1 MSSQLGF
8 SSRSRVRVGA
18 LAAVAIFALV
28 VTATAAQLDGQQIFS
43 GNVCTF
49 EPESP
54 CPNCTYRWAASDGS
68 PLWSDTAVFNWTAP
82 SVSSMKTIVIN
93 LTTTNEDGCTGQE
106 EMEVV
111 VLPAKTIVTG
121 PDKICYG
128 ESAQLTAVSELDS
141 YEWMAFNA
149 EDAEVGGFNDTATS
163 EVQWMPPGP
172 GEYKIS
178 ADPTQFDVASG
189 PFLTITVIEAPR
201 CAIVAEDVVCAGT
214 TITME
219 TMADP
224 DYRYW
229 WEASGGTFS
238 SSNSST
244 ANWTAPEEPGEYL
257 IDLMVAS
264 TVVDCNCVSSKVV
277 TVESC
282 LPEIRVVKDCVFEAP
297 VRVGDFVTYTYEVEN
312 VGDLPLRDVNL
323 TDVHDWGPSCDP
335 AFVGGD
341 SGEDGILD
349 PGESWLYECRYQMPN
364 PTDYDQL
371 LTIMAAGPR
380 PGGDAA
386 LIARLSRLTVRLEIK
401 LNSMIEMRGRFNFSR
416 AQMAEDEIVLYET
429 NLTLRNYTDTVSKET
444 LSLAIDEAGVIRWSE
459 YYNPIQ
465 DAVLTSERD
474 PSGKLTSDFYLSR
487 RTNEGLRIVYD
498 APMAGYKTYTATDYS
513 TGDTLI
519 TVKNA
524 MGIVISREYRK
535 TPGYIPYKKRVWVHN
550 TVTVTAIGPSG
561 ENVTDWD
568 VFSLEVELPQPDLKI
583 TKRADPDPVEAG
595 GVLKYTID
603 YANYGDGDSTGVVI
617 LETYDENVTFASS
630 SPPPDPGTNDRWTI
644 GELARDVSG
653 SITIFVEVNSSL
665 ESGHTLENLV
675 NITSAENATDEAV
688 VETLVTAP
696 ALVVEKVD
704 DPDPVDVGGILN
716 YTIRYRNEGDGV
728 AHGVVVRETYDD
740 MVEFLSSDPLPDPGT
755 NDVWKVGNLSAGARG
770 TIRISVKVSND
781 AEDGSILNNSVRIT
795 CDENRTAN
803 ITINTTVIGP
813 RLRITKTAPGLTS
826 PNSTFNYTITFWNEG
841 AGNATN
847 VTVTDILDPNVV
859 YYKDSTTP
867 LQPNES
873 GNFTYDNRDHRWWKF
888 NELAPGDRGTIK
900 IGVVVKG
907 KKDLNLSNLIRN
919 LYKID
924 SNESKGEFAEVDTLI
939 VSSLWIKKTAEKS
952 EYPAGEEVVY
962 TILYGNNMNC
972 SEFDIDNSE
981 CTAEDVVVVDHLPD
995 LAEYISANPQPSRV
1009 SGKVLVWDVGNLSS
1023 NDNRSISLVV
1033 RIPERPDVRFDES
1046 SSVSGEGFVSIRE
1059 RLSTSCEPYD
1069 LTNRVNITGIYT
1081 DDNGS
1086 AIVSRASSEATVNVA
1101 EALGTEIASVE
1112 HGSGY
1117 YEEDRIARLNSTN
1130 KSTSIEKE
1138 IFAARRPTTFSL
1150 PNGRQIDYNS
1160 SWTDRTCAKN
1170 RVRSESV
1177 AENFR
1182 YVENIEKSSSFLLD
1196 ENQTVYGSD
1205 SEFIGGMGHVGYLR
1219 LDPET
1224 GDELISI
1231 DEDYHGSFRVEE
1243 SIDSYGKGVSYEKE
1257 AFGDGFVSADHRIG
1271 DSQRSFEHGSG
1282 HYESEELIATGTIY
1296 KDTRMVYVP
1305 NAQIAGGTV
1314 LNRSSR
1320 WHEGVSTR
1328 GDEHL
1333 ISERTSSADYI
1344 EMETVMDSSSI
1355 SLLGEFEGRQDVK
1368 AVVQAGPHD
1377 GEKVVIDQ
1385 TFLGRYKVAT
1395 SIGIYKAPEYLEP
1408 HVNVTKDQIAA
1419 GEDAVLF
1426 RINVTND
1433 GNKPLGPVVVA
1444 DLLPPG
1450 LVFINSSL
1458 RPEVE
1463 GSQVTW
1469 TILSLPI
1476 GGKLTIDLWTGLL
1489 GSAAARRNVV
1499 TAVADYDGGAVT
1511 AEDSCVAIPPG
1522 LYLRPEVLIVF
1533 ENETVAEENASKI
1546 CELWSPPDWNLTSGG
1561 IGCCVGVA
1569 EGETCNASLADSLCF
1584 ETTYL
1589 N

>member
-8 SSRSRVRVGA
+8 SSRSRGRVGA

-28 VTATAAQLDGQQIFS
+28 VATAAAQLDGQQIFS

-54 CPNCTYRWAASDGS
+54 CSNCTYRWEASDGS

-82 SVSSMKTIVIN
+82 SVLSMKTVVIN
-93 LTTTNEDGCTGQE
+93 LTTTNDYGCTGQE
-106 EMEVV
+106 KMEVV

-128 ESAQLTAVSELDS
+128 ERAQLTAVSELDS
-141 YEWMAFNA
+141 YEWRAFNA
-149 EDAEVGGFNDTATS
+149 EGAEVGGFNDTATS
-163 EVQWMPPGP
+163 EVQWMPPGH

-178 ADPTQFDVASG
+178 ADPTQFDVALG
-189 PFLTITVIEAPR
+189 PLLTITVIKAPR
-201 CAIVAEDVVCAGT
+201 CTIVADDVVCAGT
-214 TITME
+214 TISME
-219 TMADP
+219 TAEDP
-224 DYRYW
+224 NYRYW
-229 WEASGGTFS
+229 WETSSGTFS

-244 ANWTAPEEPGEYL
+244 VNWTAPEEPGEYL
-257 IDLMVAS
+257 IDLMVSS
-264 TVVDCNCVSSKVV
+264 TIFDCSCVSSKVI
-277 TVESC
+277 TVEAC
-282 LPEIRVVKDCVFEAP
+282 QPEISVIKDCLYEPP

-335 AFVGGD
+335 TRVSGD

-349 PGESWLYECRYQMPN
+349 PDESWLYECRYQMPN

-371 LTIMAAGPR
+371 LTIMAAR
-380 PGGDAA
+380 PGAGVDAA
-386 LIARLSRLTVRLEIK
+386 LIARLSRMTVRLEIK
-401 LNSMIEMRGRFNFSR
+401 LNSTIEMRDRFNFSR
-416 AQMAEDEIVLYET
+416 AQMVEDEIILYGT
-429 NLTLRNYTDTVSKET
+429 NLTLYNYTETVTRET
-444 LSLAIDEAGVIRWSE
+444 LSLAIDEAGVLRWSE
-459 YYNPIQ
+459 YYSPIQ
-465 DAVLTSERD
+465 DAVLTSEYD
-474 PSGKLTSDFYLSR
+474 PSGKLTSDFYLST
-487 RTNEGLRIVYD
+487 RTNEGLRIVYNT
-498 APMAGYKTYTATDYS
+498 PMAGYKTYTATDYS

-535 TPGYIPYKKRVWVHN
+535 TPGYLPYKKRVWVHN
-550 TVTVTAIGPSG
+550 TAAVTAIGPRG

-603 YANYGDGDSTGVVI
+603 YANYGDGDATGVVI

-644 GELARDVSG
+644 GDLARDVSG
-653 SITIFVEVNSSL
+653 SIAIFVLVNSSL
-665 ESGHTLENLV
+665 ESGHTLENRV

-688 VETLVTAP
+688 VDTVVTAP

-716 YTIRYRNEGDGV
+716 YTIRYHNEGDGV

-740 MVEFLSSDPLPDPGT
+740 MVEFLSSDPLPDSGT
-755 NDVWKVGNLSAGARG
+755 NDIWKVGNLSAGAGG
-770 TIRISVKVSND
+770 TIRITVDVSNN

-795 CDENRTAN
+795 CDENRTGN
-803 ITINTTVIGP
+803 VSINTTVKGP

-826 PNSTFNYTITFWNEG
+826 PNSTFNYTINFWNEG

-847 VTVTDILDPNVV
+847 VTVTDILDENVNFTSSDPKLNDSMSTEKEKRWNFSNLAPNETRTIEIKVEV
-859 YYKDSTTP
+859 NETP
-867 LQPNES
+867 L
-873 GNFTYDNRDHRWWKF
+873 
-888 NELAPGDRGTIK
+888 
-900 IGVVVKG
+900 
-907 KKDLNLSNLIRN
+907 SNVIRN
-919 LYKID
+919 RYKID
-924 SNESKGEFAEVDTLI
+924 SDQSKGDFAVVDTLI

-952 EYPAGEEVVY
+952 EYPAGVEVVY
-962 TILYGNNMNC
+962 TILYGNNC
-972 SEFDIDNSE
+972 SDLDDVSS
-981 CTAEDVVVVDHLPD
+981 CTAENVVVVDRLPD
-995 LAEYISANPQPSRV
+995 LAEYLSANPRPSRS
-1009 SGKVLVWDVGNLSS
+1009 SGNVLVWEVGNLSS

-1033 RIPERPDVRFDES
+1033 RIPERQEFRFDES

-1059 RLSTSCEPYD
+1059 LLSTSRSPYD
-1069 LTNRVNITGIYT
+1069 LTNRVNITGIYRA
-1081 DDNGS
+1081 DNGS
-1086 AIVSRASSEATVNVA
+1086 SISSQDSSEATINVV
-1101 EALGTEIASVE
+1101 EAPGTEISAFE

-1117 YEEDRIARLNSTN
+1117 YEEDRVVRLNSTN
-1130 KSTSIEKE
+1130 KNTSLDKE

-1150 PNGRQIDYNS
+1150 PMGRTIEYNS

-1170 RVRSESV
+1170 RGRSESV
-1177 AENFR
+1177 AEDYR
-1182 YVENIEKSSSFLLD
+1182 YAEYIDKRSSFLLD
-1196 ENQTVYGSD
+1196 ENQSVYGSD

-1224 GDELISI
+1224 GDTLISI

-1257 AFGDGFVSADHRIG
+1257 AFGDGFVSADHRVD

-1305 NAQIAGGTV
+1305 NAQMAGSLL
-1314 LNRSSR
+1314 LNRSSK
-1320 WHEGVSTR
+1320 WHEGMSTR
-1328 GDEHL
+1328 GDEHI

-1368 AVVQAGPHD
+1368 AVARAGPHD

-1395 SIGIYKAPEYLEP
+1395 SIGIYKAPKYLEP
-1408 HVNVTKDQIAA
+1408 HVNVTKDLIAA

-1433 GNKPLGPVVVA
+1433 GNKPLGPVMVA

-1476 GGKLTIDLWTGLL
+1476 GGKLTIDLWTGV
-1489 GSAAARRNVV
+1489 GGPAQRNIV
-1499 TAVADYDGGAVT
+1499 TVAADYDGGEVT
-1511 AEDSCVAIPPG
+1511 AEGSCALITPWP
-1522 LYLRPEVLIVF
+1522 YLRPDVLFVF
-1533 ENETVAEENASKI
+1533 ENETEADENVSEI
-1546 CELWSPPDWNLTSGG
+1546 VGLWSPPPWNLTHDG
-1561 IGCCVGVA
+1561 IGCCFDVLEDG
-1569 EGETCNASLADSLCF
+1569 TCNSSLTDG
-1584 ETTYL
+1584 TTYL